1 MHTMDDRLGRNVV
14 AVIVVQCGCFGAAMR
29 SIPLLQY

>member
-1 MHTMDDRLGRNVV
+1 MQTMDDRLGRNVV
-14 AVIVVQCGCFGAAMR
+14 AVIVVQCGCFGVAMC

>member
-1 MHTMDDRLGRNVV
+1 MHTMDDRLGRNFV
-14 AVIVVQCGCFGAAMR
+14 AVIVVQCGCFGAAMC